1 MHKFVRNLITE
12 WRKLDLPFADAAIVI
27 AVSGGADS
35 MSLLLAIEDLV
46 RRKKLDLRI
55 VVAHFNH
62 KLRGKESD
70 TDQEFVSQ
78 RAKDLGFEFVTAS
91 GRISKKGNLEQN
103 ARNARYVFLTKVAK
117 TSKASIILTAHTIND
132 QAETFLMN
140 LIRGSG
146 PDGLQAINRIR
157 EIDDSVAIVRPLLAW
172 AKREDTEHYCREREV
187 AFRSDAMNHDE
198 TFTRVKIRR
207 TLIPQMAELNPR
219 IVESLARTAELMRDP
234 SHVDAANGKSGSG
247 PLRLAELKKLSKSDL
262 YRQLRSWL
270 RIQRGN
276 LRSLNLKHIEA
287 IERLISS
294 SKSGKTAELPGGG
307 AVVKHAG
314 ELMFRN
320 IKVEK

>member
-12 WRKLDLPFADAAIVI
+12 WRKLALPFADASIVL

-70 TDQEFVSQ
+70 ADQEFVS
-78 RAKDLGFEFVTAS
+78 RCSHELGFEIVTAS

-103 ARNARYVFLTKVAK
+103 ARNARYEFLTKVAK

-146 PDGLQAINRIR
+146 PDGLQGMSRIR

-172 AKREDTEHYCREREV
+172 AKREDTEYYCRERKV
-187 AFRSDAMNHDE
+187 AFRSDAMNDDVA
-198 TFTRVKIRR
+198 FTRVKIRR
-207 TLIPQMAELNPR
+207 MLIPQMAELNPK
-219 IVESLARTAELMRDP
+219 IIESLARTAELMRDP
-234 SHVDAANGKSGSG
+234 CHMAAANGKSSSG
-247 PLRLAELKKLSKSDL
+247 PLKLAELKKLSKADL
-262 YRQLRSWL
+262 YRELRSWL
-270 RIQRGN
+270 RTQHGS